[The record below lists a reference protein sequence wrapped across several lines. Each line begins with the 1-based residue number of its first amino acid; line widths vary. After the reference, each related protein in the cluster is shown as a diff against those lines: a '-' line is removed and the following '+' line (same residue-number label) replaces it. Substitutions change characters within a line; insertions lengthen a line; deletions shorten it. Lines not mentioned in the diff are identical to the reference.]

1 MKSKDALAISDAVG
15 GFLLR
20 ARSVT
25 LDSVDRQK
33 FANLFKSL
41 RSFIPS
47 GGALP
52 KEVWLQRHRFLV
64 GLTWFHAIIIALLG
78 PLLGY
83 TWEFSFDALFKDGT
97 IPHALLESSIIALFA
112 AAANWRRIGSTLQ
125 SVLVA
130 LGLTSSS
137 AILVH
142 LSGGYI
148 ELHFHFF
155 VMIVFLAFYQEWIP
169 FGVAITYVA
178 LHHGIVGVLWPEN
191 VSNHATAFESPWT
204 WAGIHAFFV
213 LWASAGSIIAWRYN
227 EKAYA
232 LAAKSAKET
241 ELALER
247 IRVLYEINTA
257 VNSTLD
263 VSATINIFA
272 DRIKNLLRYSAV
284 QIWLVNSQTGVLE
297 RAAASNLDEAHV
309 TNTPEL
315 IKEVITNK
323 E

>member
-1 MKSKDALAISDAVG
+1 MA
-15 GFLLR
+15 
-20 ARSVT
+20 
-25 LDSVDRQK
+25 
-33 FANLFKSL
+33 
-41 RSFIPS
+41 
-47 GGALP
+47 
-52 KEVWLQRHRFLV
+52 
-64 GLTWFHAIIIALLG
+64 

-83 TWEFSFDALFKDGT
+83 TWEFSFNALIKDRT

-112 AAANWRRIGSTLQ
+112 AAANWRRIGPTLQ
-125 SVLVA
+125 SVFVA

-137 AILVH
+137 AIFVH

-178 LHHGIVGVLWPEN
+178 LHHGIVGVLWPEK
-191 VSNHATAFESPWT
+191 VYNHAAAFESPWT

-241 ELALER
+241 ELALKR
-247 IRVLYEINTA
+247 IRALYEINVA
-257 VNSTLD
+257 VTSTLD
-263 VSATINIFA
+263 LSATSNILVE
-272 DRIKNLLRYSAV
+272 RLKNLLPYSAV
-284 QIWLVNSQTGVLE
+284 QIWLANNARECWSEQPVG
-297 RAAASNLDEAHV
+297 
-309 TNTPEL
+309 
-315 IKEVITNK
+315 I
-323 E
+323 